1 MTLSG
6 VDPSAHDL
14 FIGTFF
20 KPALG
25 LWTYVWQ
32 LPSSPSDTFSIYPFS
47 FSTCMCVWCTCN
59 YYPYSYVCECVHV
72 CGDQGCA
79 QCLPRSLSTLFTDAG
94 PLDEDGKL
102 IPGIL
107 VTQVVLG
114 ISCLCLPSVGDGG
127 SCHTYPF
134 SVEFWTVVLSP
145 YWVIFLAPLAG
156 SLVAHTGP
164 TKSQG
169 QGHSLNS

>member
-47 FSTCMCVWCTCN
+47 FSTCMCVDVHATITRIHMFL
-59 YYPYSYVCECVHV
+59 SVCMCVETRGV
-72 CGDQGCA
+72 
-79 QCLPRSLSTLFTDAG
+79 
-94 PLDEDGKL
+94 
-102 IPGIL
+102 
-107 VTQVVLG
+107 
-114 ISCLCLPSVGDGG
+114 PSV
-127 SCHTYPF
+127 
-134 SVEFWTVVLSP
+134 
-145 YWVIFLAPLAG
+145 FL
-156 SLVAHTGP
+156 
-164 TKSQG
+164 
-169 QGHSLNS
+169 GHSPLYLRRWDLLMKMEN